1 MTKMELLHGDLNIR
15 QTLRIARLVEQ
26 EKQSRFWLGSP
37 CKFVRSLDL
46 LIHLII
52 RELVEDLTPAVAR
65 YLRHTSPRWGRSWRG
80 WAQMPDNVTKPPF
93 VLARGCESWGHE

>member
-1 MTKMELLHGDLNIR
+1 MKMGLLHKDLNIR
-15 QTLRIARLVEQ
+15 ETLRIARLAEQ
-26 EKQSRFWLGSP
+26 EKQSRFRLGSP

-52 RELVEDLTPAVAR
+52 PELIEDLTPAVAW

-80 WAQMPDNVTKPPF
+80 WTQTFDDVDKFPLVSVK
-93 VLARGCESWGHE
+93 GCESWGHE